1 MTTTNKRMQQRRGTS
16 AEWAAKDPVLLAGEL
31 GYDMTTGGV
40 KVGDG
45 TKKWSELGE
54 IKGSGG
60 VAFPQSDGM
69 TYAVRN
75 GQWVQIKTDG
85 TYTVGVLPPAIEEVN
100 KQGELSVSFFI
111 PYKFALSETD
121 TTLADIAHR
130 EWRFP
135 FAEGRI
141 KRVTFKCMSQT
152 GTAAQFDL
160 RVNGMTAL
168 VSPVALTTGWQER
181 TINTYIKKDDK
192 VEFYVTQNIE
202 ATDLQV
208 DLLIQVGNAAL
219 IFVGEADMEP
229 NVYCV
234 GDKKTVWGANGSD
247 SPDGF
252 FKRLY
257 VPGATSVKNITTGG
271 IVFKAANGKWHVVN
285 DALGMEALGGIRT
298 SPQTPTPIPFP
309 DEIVDDVVDVFG
321 FGATSSTKDS
331 YISCYALCSDGR
343 LWRCLRDYSTI
354 YPGSIIDSGVS
365 LISKQNGDTFA
376 YVRNDGGI
384 RYCFSPTT
392 TFTDIPATNI
402 PYGETVTEICGTLVL
417 TSAKKVYNITRQELT
432 ENTGFG
438 ELQGTIEHIWT
449 TAGGDPFKNNS
460 SSPYLLFTTN
470 DGALWGVGRGAQVGH
485 GTNEWAFS
493 LQKIFESIDVKD
505 IVMNRSSSSSTSL
518 LLTQEGKVYI
528 CGGVGS
534 ALVPS
539 GHELSNKT
547 IYTFHPIW
555 ENYKFSDIALNGTFV
570 GIGEYLGEITNS

>member
-1 MTTTNKRMQQRRGTS
+1 MTTANKRMQQRRGTS
-16 AEWAAKDPVLLAGEL
+16 EVWAAKDPVLLSGEL
-31 GYDMTTGGV
+31 GYDTTTGGV
-40 KVGDG
+40 KIGDG
-45 TKKWSELGE
+45 VKKWSELGE

-168 VSPVALTTGWQER
+168 VSPVGLTTDWQER

-202 ATDLQV
+202 ATDLHV
-208 DLLIQVGNAAL
+208 DLLIQVGNAQL
-219 IFVGEADMEP
+219 VFVGEPDMEP

-234 GDKKTVWGANGSD
+234 GSKKGTWGANGSD
-247 SPDGF
+247 APDGF

-257 VPGATSVKNITTGG
+257 VPGAVKVKGLSTQG
-271 IVFKAANGKWHVVN
+271 IVFKDASGGWHVVN
-285 DALGMEALGGIRT
+285 DNLHMSSIV
-298 SPQTPTPIPFP
+298 PNTPTPLSFP
-309 DEIVDDVVDVFG
+309 EEYEVLDITT
-321 FGATSSTKDS
+321 ATHTASSQYTLHLLYCADGNIYDISST
-331 YISCYALCSDGR
+331 R
-343 LWRCLRDYSTI
+343 LSMLEEDVRTIPNTDLYGNVVMFAFLR
-354 YPGSIIDSGVS
+354 G
-365 LISKQNGDTFA
+365 NGDIKYRKYNTL
-376 YVRNDGGI
+376 VQ
-384 RYCFSPTT
+384 TT
-392 TFTDIPATNI
+392 YTIPAANI
-402 PYGETVTEICGTLVL
+402 PYGELVKETLGALVL
-417 TSAKKVYNITRQELT
+417 TSAKKLYTIEGSELAEAT
-432 ENTGFG
+432 FVGA
-438 ELQGTIEHIWT
+438 LQGTIEHIWGYRCDANMNYMQVLFST
-449 TAGGDPFKNNS
+449 T
-460 SSPYLLFTTN
+460 
-470 DGALWGVGRGAQVGH
+470 DGALWGVGHGQNVGH
-485 GTNEWAFS
+485 GTSGRVNEP
-493 LQKIFESIDVKD
+493 QKIFENIDVKD
-505 IVMNRSSSSSTSL
+505 IVMGSSETF

-528 CGGVGS
+528 CGVVGS

-539 GHELSNKT
+539 GHELYNKT

-555 ENYKFSDIALNGTFV
+555 ENYKFSDIAYAAQTFV
-570 GIGEYLGEITNS
+570 GIGEYLGEIANS